1 MSPSRRVG
9 VYGGAFDPPHLA
21 HVVLARA
28 AIDQLR
34 LDELRILPT
43 GHAWHRAAPL
53 SPAADR
59 LAMTR
64 LAFADV
70 PRALI
75 DERELHRPGPTYTV
89 DTLRELRAEQPRAQL
104 FLVMGEDQS
113 GSLTRWHDWQSVVA
127 LAVICYAARAA
138 TQGEVRSDLPREA
151 RSQPLVLPAMPESA
165 TQVRALVQAGV
176 DVHHLVP
183 AGVARYIETH
193 YLYRST

>member
-1 MSPSRRVG
+1 
-9 VYGGAFDPPHLA
+9 
-21 HVVLARA
+21 
-28 AIDQLR
+28 
-34 LDELRILPT
+34 
-43 GHAWHRAAPL
+43 
-53 SPAADR
+53 
-59 LAMTR
+59 
-64 LAFADV
+64 V

-89 DTLRELRAEQPRAQL
+89 DTLLELRAEQPGAQL

-165 TQVRALVQAGV
+165 TQVRALVQAGA

-183 AGVARYIETH
+183 AGIARYIETH
-193 YLYRST
+193 HLYRST